1 MPRRPNALPSVRRTR
16 ARYPAVARHTR
27 QAHRP
32 SIGRGGGRAPL
43 NAPALA
49 LHGVTKRFGPVV
61 ANDNVDLDVRAGEV
75 VALLGEN
82 GAGKSTL
89 MRIAYGFERA
99 DSGSILRDGAL
110 VRLSSPQDARRLG
123 IGMLF
128 QQFTLIPAFTVA
140 ENCAL
145 FLPDLPAVV
154 DMADVARR
162 VREVSARYGLAVD
175 AARRAGELSAGEQQR
190 VEVVKL
196 LLAGSRVLIFDEP
209 TSVLV
214 PQEITALFAVFER
227 LRRDG
232 HAIVFITH
240 KLGEAL
246 GCSQRIAVMRSGR
259 LTGTLAASD
268 ATEDELIELMFASAA
283 PRRPMRR
290 AAIVPTAA
298 PTALELR
305 SARTRAGGR
314 AVTLHDVE
322 LEVRAGEI
330 VGVAG
335 IAGSG
340 QRELGDLVLGAIP
353 CAGGSKL
360 LFGEDATGWS
370 VEQVRDAG
378 VAFIP
383 ENPLAFALAPRLSLE
398 ENMALGDLDRYT
410 LYRGLGLDWARV
422 RAELARALE
431 RIGVRDAPVRRP
443 VVTLSGG
450 NVQRFIFARELA
462 REPRLLVA
470 LYPTKG
476 LDVLTAAAAQEQLLS
491 ARDRGAAVLLIS
503 HDLTELLA
511 LSDRLVVLREGRV
524 VGALAPERA
533 TTYDVGR
540 LMTGAAA

>member
-1 MPRRPNALPSVRRTR
+1 MT
-16 ARYPAVARHTR
+16 
-27 QAHRP
+27 
-32 SIGRGGGRAPL
+32 G
-43 NAPALA
+43 APALS
-49 LHGVTKRFGPVV
+49 LRGISKRYGDVV
-61 ANDNVDLDVRAGEV
+61 ANDAVDLDVRSGEV
-75 VALLGEN
+75 LALLGEN

-89 MRIAYGFERA
+89 MKIAYGFERA
-99 DSGSILRDGAL
+99 DSGTILRDGAA
-110 VRLSSPQDARRLG
+110 VRLGSPLDARRLG

-140 ENCAL
+140 ENLAL
-145 FLPDLPAVV
+145 FLPGLPALV
-154 DMADVARR
+154 DAAAVARR
-162 VREVSARYGLAVD
+162 VRDVAAQYGLAVD
-175 AARRAGELSAGEQQR
+175 PARRAGDLSAGEQQR

-214 PQEITALFAVFER
+214 PQEIATLFTVFER
-227 LRRDG
+227 LRADG

-246 GCSQRIAVMRSGR
+246 SCAQRIAVMRAGR

-268 ATEDELIELMFASAA
+268 ATEDKLVELMFASAT
-283 PRRPMRR
+283 PRWATRR
-290 AAIVPTAA
+290 AAIGPAAA
-298 PTALELR
+298 PPVLELR
-305 SARTRAGGR
+305 AARTQATGR
-314 AVTLHDVE
+314 AVALRDVE
-322 LEVRAGEI
+322 LDVRAGEI

-335 IAGSG
+335 IAGNG

-353 CAGGSKL
+353 CVGGTKR
-360 LFGEDATGWS
+360 LFGVDATRWS
-370 VEQVRDAG
+370 VERVRDAG

-410 LYRGLGLDWARV
+410 LRGGLGLDWGRV
-422 RAELARALE
+422 RTDLVRALE
-431 RIGVRDAPVRRP
+431 HIGVRNAPLRRP

-476 LDVLTAAAAQEQLLS
+476 LDVRTAAAAQEQLLS
-491 ARDRGAAVLLIS
+491 AREGGAGVLLIS
-503 HDLTELLA
+503 QDLSELLA

-524 VGALAPERA
+524 VGALAPER
-533 TTYDVGR
+533 TTAYDVGR
-540 LMTGAAA
+540 LMTGVAA